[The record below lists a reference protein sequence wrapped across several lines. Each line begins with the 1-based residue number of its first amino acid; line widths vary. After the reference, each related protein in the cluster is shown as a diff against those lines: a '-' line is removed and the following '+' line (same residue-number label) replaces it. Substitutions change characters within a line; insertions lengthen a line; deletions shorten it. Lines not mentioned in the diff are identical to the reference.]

1 MICFYIISLVLILIG
16 VFLFLISILK
26 SSDYKFKLKP
36 RTSNEF
42 AILIPARDESK
53 VIEGLLKSIKKQIDN
68 LESTYIIVE
77 SLDDPTCLI
86 SKKYNANI
94 ILKKDLTK
102 KRKGYALDDAI
113 KEIILKKHYDLYF
126 IFDADNILEKD
137 FIEKMLETYQK
148 GYDIGVGYRNIKN
161 GDNVISA
168 CSGLTFSIVNVIN
181 EIKNKLKKVVAIS
194 GTGYFISGD
203 IINKLESFPFIS
215 LTEDY
220 EISLYAQ
227 ANNLSTFYNKNA
239 IFYDEQPKKMS
250 VSIKQRTRWIKGFFE
265 ARKIRLKNIKNNLAR
280 YLGLIPYLF
289 IVSGLFLFIFSNLFG
304 TIYFYIISSE
314 QIIFTL
320 INLISII
327 LIIYIILF
335 LFTWLIII
343 KDKKINLN
351 TFLKIK
357 TVLFNPIFL
366 ASYLNCFIKA
376 ITKKEIKW
384 DRIEHIENK
393 LKKY

>member
-1 MICFYIISLVLILIG
+1 M
-16 VFLFLISILK
+16 FLISILK

-194 GTGYFISGD
+194 GTGYFIS
-203 IINKLESFPFIS
+203 
-215 LTEDY
+215 
-220 EISLYAQ
+220 
-227 ANNLSTFYNKNA
+227 
-239 IFYDEQPKKMS
+239 
-250 VSIKQRTRWIKGFFE
+250 
-265 ARKIRLKNIKNNLAR
+265 
-280 YLGLIPYLF
+280 
-289 IVSGLFLFIFSNLFG
+289 
-304 TIYFYIISSE
+304 
-314 QIIFTL
+314 
-320 INLISII
+320 
-327 LIIYIILF
+327 
-335 LFTWLIII
+335 
-343 KDKKINLN
+343 
-351 TFLKIK
+351 
-357 TVLFNPIFL
+357 
-366 ASYLNCFIKA
+366 
-376 ITKKEIKW
+376 
-384 DRIEHIENK
+384 
-393 LKKY
+393 